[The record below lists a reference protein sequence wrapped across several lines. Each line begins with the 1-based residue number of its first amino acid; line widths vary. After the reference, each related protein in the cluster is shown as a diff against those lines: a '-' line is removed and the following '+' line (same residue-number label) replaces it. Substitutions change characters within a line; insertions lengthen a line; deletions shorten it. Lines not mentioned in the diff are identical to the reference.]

1 MRRNRAFTPRLPGD
15 SATAER
21 SARQHAHPTGV
32 PPGQAMRFRC
42 KADGFLTRI
51 AILCVERQT
60 RRALYGYTS
69 SQDSDKD
76 ITRGT

>member
-1 MRRNRAFTPRLPGD
+1 VTKAVGRASPTMPSANPIERDCWAEAAMRRNRAFTPRLPGD

-42 KADGFLTRI
+42 KA
-51 AILCVERQT
+51 
-60 RRALYGYTS
+60 
-69 SQDSDKD
+69 
-76 ITRGT
+76 